1 MEMLVAI
8 VAMVTLAL
16 ASLRFGVDS
25 RGLGGRS

>member
-16 ASLRFGVDS
+16 ASLRFGMDS
-25 RGLGGRS
+25 RSLGERI